1 MFLFHIYVRIE
12 GQKKMR
18 IKTVE
23 ITNFKRFTH
32 LTVKEIP
39 QTVKMVVLVGPNG
52 SGKTSFF
59 ESFNHWYRW
68 HGYMSTGDQVYIE
81 KKTEDDVLKN
91 INWVSDNVKIT
102 FFDEIKEVNRELL
115 HGKFYFR
122 TAYRNE
128 PDFSVSDFQKQS
140 DPTSLAGLAS
150 LMLDDKTVSSNY
162 QRLIANTMSSLYD
175 GANDNKT
182 VQTLREELIGKIKSS
197 ISNIFEDLQL
207 SSIGNPLVN
216 GSFYFIKGIAKDF
229 HYKNLSAGEKSA
241 FDLILDMLIKSQY
254 YKNAIYCIDEPEA
267 HMHTRLQGKVLRELY
282 LLTPDES
289 QLWVSTHSIGMLK
302 EAEIIEKENP
312 NTVVFLDFG
321 NRDFDTDETITPT
334 RIGKAVLDKFYDLA
348 FGDFA
353 KLLAPEQIVLCE
365 GDNNGRKIKNF
376 DSSIYG
382 KIFEKSH
389 PNTRFISI
397 GSCNDLID
405 MNAGIKSILNGILS
419 NSNIIKFVD
428 RDDRSKEQIE
438 ELLTKGIKA
447 TSRRHIESYLLD
459 DIIIEKLCVQSGK
472 PEAYQRCI
480 DVKNDK
486 IKTSV
491 QKNNTT
497 DDIKSVSGEIYI
509 ELKNILGLKQCGNNL
524 CAFLRDTMAPLVTED
539 TSVYQELEHDI
550 FG

>member
-1 MFLFHIYVRIE
+1 ME
-12 GQKKMR
+12 GNR
-18 IKTVE
+18 
-23 ITNFKRFTH
+23 
-32 LTVKEIP
+32 
-39 QTVKMVVLVGPNG
+39 
-52 SGKTSFF
+52 
-59 ESFNHWYRW
+59 
-68 HGYMSTGDQVYIE
+68 
-81 KKTEDDVLKN
+81 DV
-91 INWVSDNVKIT
+91 
-102 FFDEIKEVNRELL
+102 L

-128 PDFSVSDFQKQS
+128 PDFSVSNLKKQS
-140 DPTSLAGLAS
+140 DPTSLAGIDS
-150 LMLDDKTVSSNY
+150 LMLDDKTVSNNY
-162 QRLIANTMSSLYD
+162 QRLVANTMSSLFD
-175 GANDNKT
+175 EVNDNKT

-197 ISNIFEDLQL
+197 MSNIFDDLQL
-207 SSIGNPLVN
+207 SSIGKPLEN

-241 FDLILDMLIKSQY
+241 FDLILDMLIKAQY

-321 NRDFDTDETITPT
+321 NRDFDTDEIMTPA
-334 RIGKAVLDKFYDLA
+334 RIDNAVLDKFYDLA

-353 KLLAPEQIVLCE
+353 KLLAPEHIVLCE
-365 GDNNGRKIKNF
+365 GNSNGRKIKNF

-397 GSCNDLID
+397 GSCNDLIE
-405 MNAGIKSILNGILS
+405 MNDGVKSILNGILS
-419 NSNIIKFVD
+419 SSKIIKFVD
-428 RDDRSKEQIE
+428 RDDRSNEEIK
-438 ELLTKGIKA
+438 ELLAKSIKT

-459 DIIIEKLCVQSGK
+459 DAIIYKLCIQFGK
-472 PEAYQRCI
+472 PESYQQCI
-480 DVKNDK
+480 DAKKDK
-486 IKTSV
+486 INASI
-491 QKNNTT
+491 QRNNAI
-497 DDIKSVSGEIYI
+497 DDIKSASGEIYI
-509 ELKNILGLKQCGNNL
+509 ELKRILGLTQCGNNHY
-524 CAFLRDTMAPLVTED
+524 AFLRDTITPLVTEETD
-539 TSVYQELEHDI
+539 VYQELEREI